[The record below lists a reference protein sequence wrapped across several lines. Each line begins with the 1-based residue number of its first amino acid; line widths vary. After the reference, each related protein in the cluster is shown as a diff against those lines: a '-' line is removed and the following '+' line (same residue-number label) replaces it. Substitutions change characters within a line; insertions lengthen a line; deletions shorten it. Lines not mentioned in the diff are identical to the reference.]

1 MNSIDKIV
9 LPFKWSEFGSW
20 FSTCN
25 PPGLAGQF
33 GTLAINDLA
42 FTAGNHNL
50 DGIRIEVELC
60 FKPGVAKEVF
70 LCGFLADLEH
80 LQLFEPFVGNPDSDD
95 AIYHACQKIRTH
107 PGVAEV
113 VELFLPEAGWVLPS
127 IWRFLIQSLGL
138 RPKKSIHM
146 PDIIVMALVKDENLP
161 LLFASKPF
169 DYYGNARRLK
179 EELLL
184 EDFFRQL
191 HVDEGTSEAEVQRAY
206 ILHCRDSQAFWL
218 RGQHRLI
225 SKDKIRSIASGR
237 ATSSGQKNSSSA
249 GKAISFFVLQ
259 RFQMPATDTRR
270 QSSGTVATGVPGGL
284 APAVR
289 AMCRGYP

>member
-1 MNSIDKIV
+1 MIHKPALVMVFRSVLRLRQKVVKMKVGEREGSMNSLDKIV
-9 LPFKWSEFGSW
+9 LPFKWSDFGSW

-25 PPGLAGQF
+25 PPGLVDRY

-42 FTAGNHNL
+42 FTAGNHSL
-50 DGIRIEVELC
+50 DGIRIEAEFC

-80 LQLFEPFVGNPDSDD
+80 LQLFEPFVGNPDSKDEV
-95 AIYHACQKIRTH
+95 YHACQKIRTH
-107 PGVAEV
+107 PGITEV

-161 LLFASKPF
+161 LLFASRPF

-206 ILHCRDSQAFWL
+206 ILHCRESQSFLAQ
-218 RGQHRLI
+218 GA
-225 SKDKIRSIASGR
+225 ASGDHQR
-237 ATSSGQKNSSSA
+237 QNHINRIRQGYQLWTEK
-249 GKAISFFVLQ
+249 LQ
-259 RFQMPATDTRR
+259 QRR
-270 QSSGTVATGVPGGL
+270 EGH
-284 APAVR
+284 
-289 AMCRGYP
+289 